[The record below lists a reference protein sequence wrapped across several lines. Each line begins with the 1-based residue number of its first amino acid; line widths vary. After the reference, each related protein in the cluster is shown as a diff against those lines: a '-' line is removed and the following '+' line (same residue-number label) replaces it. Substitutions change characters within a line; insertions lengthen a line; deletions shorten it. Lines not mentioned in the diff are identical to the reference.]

1 MKTKMYA
8 KLCLN
13 RFDLESDDDN
23 DRSFSRSDARD
34 LCDHLKHRRLPGLS
48 SQDQMQ
54 LMAMI
59 DTFVEV
65 SSMTIEYTDDLILAT
80 RFLAKAKRWM
90 KTVLDLLLFW
100 KITFI

>member
-1 MKTKMYA
+1 MYA
-8 KLCLN
+8 KVCIN
-13 RFDLESDDDN
+13 RFDLESDNDN

-54 LMAMI
+54 LVAMI

-65 SSMTIEYTDDLILAT
+65 SSIAIENMDDLSLAI

-90 KTVLDLLLFW
+90 KTALDLLLFW
-100 KITFI
+100 KTTFI